1 MMSGL
6 PITLGITAGMMS
18 LLLFVMLAILSAY
31 ARGLDDGWDEA
42 MTVVEDRQPQERD

>member
-1 MMSGL
+1 MELS
-6 PITLGITAGMMS
+6 IALGITAGMMG

-42 MTVVEDRQPQERD
+42 MIVVEDRQPQERD